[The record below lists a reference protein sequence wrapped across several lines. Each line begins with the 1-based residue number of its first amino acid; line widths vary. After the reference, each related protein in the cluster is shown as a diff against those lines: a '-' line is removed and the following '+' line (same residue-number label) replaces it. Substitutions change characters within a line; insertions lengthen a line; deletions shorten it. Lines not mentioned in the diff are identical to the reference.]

1 MWDVKK
7 SGTGKATV
15 VREEEMEFGVL
26 MARVGYTAS
35 VDVHFSK
42 GDWDTP
48 DDVSFDVVGV
58 VIDDIAFFDKQGRV
72 KGSLTSGAA
81 EVLLDKELLTEA
93 KDYIVDL
100 MEHHGFNWIDELDD
114 DEYGEDGDDSSS

>member
-7 SGTGKATV
+7 TGTGKVTV
-15 VREEEMEFGVL
+15 VREEEMEFGIL

-42 GDWDTP
+42 GDYVTP
-48 DDVSFDVVGV
+48 EDVSFDVVGV
-58 VIDDIAFFDKQGRV
+58 VVDDIEFYDKQGRA

-81 EVLLDKELLTEA
+81 ELLLDSELLTEA
-93 KDYIVDL
+93 KDAIVDL
-100 MEHHGFNWIDELDD
+100 LEHHGFDWIDEIDD
-114 DEYGEDGDDSSS
+114 DEDY